1 MRSVSKTVRS
11 MSETATDDISEDVV
25 SFMLLM
31 SEILSVDVTVTMLL
45 VVDNNT
51 ALTVMVVGRCSS
63 AQGVG

>member
-1 MRSVSKTVRS
+1 